1 MPVNYRSIELAQK
14 IGCCII
20 IPTYNNSQ
28 TLKSVIED
36 VRQYI
41 SDIIVVNDGATDSTK
56 DILAEMTDLIVI
68 AYMPNRGKGFAI
80 RKGFKQAL
88 KMGFRYAITLDSD
101 GQHKGND
108 IPVFLE
114 KIQLIPDSLIVGSR
128 LLRQQNMPNGN
139 TFANNFSNFWFR
151 LQTGINMPDTQSGFR
166 LYPLNKISR
175 ISFITNRYEAELEIL
190 VRSAWRGIHVC
201 VVPISVYYPP
211 PEIRISHFRPFRDFF
226 RISILNTFFT
236 IIAFVYAYPVKLLSK
251 LVKKGKYLN
260 WQQ

>member
-1 MPVNYRSIELAQK
+1 MPVNLQNIDLAK
-14 IGCCII
+14 KLGCCVI
-20 IPTYNNSQ
+20 IPTYNNAQ

-36 VRQYI
+36 VLQYV
-41 SDIIVVNDGATDSTK
+41 SDVIVVNDGATDSTN
-56 DILAEMTDLIVI
+56 DILGEIGNVVI
-68 AYMPNRGKGFAI
+68 IDYLPNRGKGFAI

-108 IPVFLE
+108 IPLFLD
-114 KIQLIPDSLIVGSR
+114 KIQQIPDSLIVGSR

-151 LQTGINMPDTQSGFR
+151 LQTGVNMPDTQSGFR
-166 LYPLNKISR
+166 LYPLNRISK

-190 VRSAWRGIHVC
+190 VRSAWRGIYLC
-201 VVPISVYYPP
+201 DVPISVYYPP
-211 PEIRISHFRPFRDFF
+211 PEKRISHFRPYRDFM
-226 RISILNTFFT
+226 RISVLNTFFT

-251 LVKKGKYLN
+251 LLKKG
-260 WQQ
+260 